1 MADREICVD
10 SIEADVDDSG
20 NISDLNVS
28 STMNTSLSPRGED
41 TGEYRY
47 KSRVSED
54 IRLRINSRER
64 ERMHDLNAA
73 LDGLRQ
79 VIPYS
84 HGPTVK
90 KLSKMSTLLLAR
102 NYIVMLSKSLEEMR
116 KLVQDLSARNKPGG
130 LLIGGVTSSDFT
142 YHTPSSG
149 FSPQRYSPYKVP
161 SYVTYTEPLNTAV
174 GHDVRIPHVPL
185 TDKTNTTSVPKTTPH
200 KFSMSSI
207 LEDSGPVTSTPTKLQ
222 VPIFLDNKTHSS
234 PGQFCACVDCHMG
247 TSQKQEL
254 WKY

>member
-1 MADREICVD
+1 MEDKEICVD

-28 STMNTSLSPRGED
+28 STTNNSLSPRSESI
-41 TGEYRY
+41 GEYRY

-54 IRLRINSRER
+54 VRLRINSRER

-84 HGPTVK
+84 NGPTVK

-102 NYIVMLSKSLEEMR
+102 NYIVMLNKSLEEMR
-116 KLVQDLSARNKPGG
+116 KLVQNLSARHKPAGV
-130 LLIGGVTSSDFT
+130 LIGGVTSDFN
-142 YHTPSSG
+142 YQTPYST

-161 SYVTYTEPLNTAV
+161 PYVPFTEPQATPN
-174 GHDVRIPHVPL
+174 GHDVKIPTFPL
-185 TDKTNTTSVPKTTPH
+185 TDKTNTTTVPKSAPH

-222 VPIFLDNKTHSS
+222 VPTFLDNKSHSS
-234 PGQFCACVDCHMG
+234 AGQFCACVDCHISI
-247 TSQKQEL
+247 SQKPEL